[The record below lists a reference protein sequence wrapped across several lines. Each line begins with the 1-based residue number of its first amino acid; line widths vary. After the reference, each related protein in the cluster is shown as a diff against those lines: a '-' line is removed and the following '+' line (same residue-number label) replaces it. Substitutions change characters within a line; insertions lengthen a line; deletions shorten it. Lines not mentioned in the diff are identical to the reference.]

1 MSFGGMDKLITAI
14 GGAGT
19 AGSAA
24 AGTGA
29 LAAKAASAG
38 GAAAAKGLAGG
49 LAGAK
54 AAATK
59 AAAAGGIGAAT
70 KAATAKALSMG
81 FTGGLTGQGALGIG
95 ALKGFNPAKV
105 GLGRSAANAPLK
117 QMSNL
122 ATQNIGNT
130 ANVLKPSNFGQSMQ
144 QGLKLNQGGGL
155 GDILKDPKRTKA
167 LMAGLETVKGI
178 FDSME
183 ERRRRR

>member
-1 MSFGGMDKLITAI
+1 MSFGGMGEILGALKGT
-14 GGAGT
+14 GGAAAAAK

-38 GAAAAKGLAGG
+38 GAAALKAKALAPHALKNLASQGKILQAKALSSSFTGG
-49 LAGAK
+49 LAGQK
-54 AAATK
+54 
-59 AAAAGGIGAAT
+59 
-70 KAATAKALSMG
+70 
-81 FTGGLTGQGALGIG
+81 ALGIG

-105 GLGRSAANAPLK
+105 GLGRSGSQVFNQK
-117 QMSNL
+117 MNNL
-122 ATQNIGNT
+122 VSQNIGNT

-155 GDILKDPKRTKA
+155 GAILKDPKRTKA
-167 LMAGLETVKGI
+167 LMASLETVKGI

>member
-1 MSFGGMDKLITAI
+1 MSFGI
-14 GGAGT
+14 GAAGAGV
-19 AGSAA
+19 GS
-24 AGTGA
+24 GA
-29 LAAKAASAG
+29 LAAKYASAG
-38 GAAAAKGLAGG
+38 GAAAAAGLAKGASSAI
-49 LAGAK
+49 AGK
-54 AAATK
+54 AL
-59 AAAAGGIGAAT
+59 G
-70 KAATAKALSMG
+70 AKALSLG
-81 FTGGLTGQGALGIG
+81 FKGGLTGQGALGIG

-105 GLGRSAANAPLK
+105 GLGRSAANASMK

-155 GDILKDPKRTKA
+155 GAILKDPKRTKA
-167 LMAGLETVKGI
+167 LMASLETVKGI

>member
-1 MSFGGMDKLITAI
+1 MSFGGMNELLTAF
-14 GGAGT
+14 GGAGGAT
-19 AGSAA
+19 AA
-24 AGTGA
+24 AN
-29 LAAKAASAG
+29 SAG
-38 GAAAAKGLAGG
+38 GIAAAKGLAGG
-49 LAGAK
+49 LSGAK
-54 AAATK
+54 AAAAQ

-81 FTGGLTGQGALGIG
+81 FKGGLVGQKALGIG
-95 ALKGFNPAKV
+95 ALKGFNPAKI
-105 GLGRSAANAPLK
+105 GLGRSAANASMK

-167 LMAGLETVKGI
+167 LMAGIETVKNI
-178 FDSME
+178 FDSIE
-183 ERRRRR
+183 ERNQRRR

>member
-1 MSFGGMDKLITAI
+1 MSFGVDKLLTAL
-14 GGAGT
+14 GGAGA

-38 GAAAAKGLAGG
+38 GAAALK
-49 LAGAK
+49 AK
-54 AAATK
+54 ALAPHALK
-59 AAAAGGIGAAT
+59 NLASQGKILQ
-70 KAATAKALSMG
+70 AKALSLG
-81 FTGGLTGQGALGIG
+81 FKGGLTGQGALGIG

-105 GLGRSAANAPLK
+105 GLGRSGSQVFNQK
-117 QMSNL
+117 MNNL
-122 ATQNIGNT
+122 VSQNIGNT

-155 GDILKDPKRTKA
+155 GAILKDPKRTKA
-167 LMAGLETVKGI
+167 LMASLETVKGI

>member
-1 MSFGGMDKLITAI
+1 MSFGVDKLLTAL
-14 GGAGT
+14 GGAGA

-38 GAAAAKGLAGG
+38 GAAAAAGLAKGASSAI
-49 LAGAK
+49 AGK
-54 AAATK
+54 AL
-59 AAAAGGIGAAT
+59 G
-70 KAATAKALSMG
+70 AKALSMG
-81 FTGGLTGQGALGIG
+81 FKGGLMGQKALGIG

-105 GLGRSAANAPLK
+105 GLGRSAANASMK